1 MASQR
6 EEFPFH
12 RFVKQPESLHS
23 DIQTEMSVFSW
34 SSKDHFI
41 NPYRKCFSCYYTDKL
56 PEGLSFSLASTIK
69 TDSLEIRHVIIR
81 STEDVT
87 SEKFE
92 ELWKSID
99 WRECDIKKRNK
110 ESFWYPRPGTTQM
123 RWLENLLSC
132 ALYKGED
139 PNDYAALELY
149 SLIRRDQIESVSDI
163 VRSGLGQACLRL
175 LEFVVKTA
183 KDELAESNKSDDQ
196 DEVDIIING
205 ESLIAFLKR
214 EDSAIAQLTVK
225 CSTDQTQQCQGFTKG
240 GSQCLNRKSGLS
252 PVWCHHHKPA
262 N

>member
-41 NPYRKCFSCYYTDKL
+41 NPFRKCKSCYYTDKL

-87 SEKFE
+87 PEKFE

-132 ALYKGED
+132 AFYEGED
-139 PNDYAALELY
+139 PNDSAALELY
-149 SLIRRDQIESVSDI
+149 GLVQRDQIESVSDI
-163 VRSGLGQACLRL
+163 VSYGLDQACLRL
-175 LEFVVKTA
+175 LKFVVKTA
-183 KDELAESNKSDDQ
+183 LARENSSESDDDGDDEL
-196 DEVDIIING
+196 DIIMNG
-205 ESLIAFLKR
+205 ESLIVYLER
-214 EDSAIAQLTVK
+214 EVK
-225 CSTDQTQQCQGFTKG
+225 
-240 GSQCLNRKSGLS
+240 LRKSTTNS
-252 PVWCHHHKPA
+252 ER
-262 N
+262 